1 MYQDYDVTNGNFF
14 PVTWQ
19 GGSFPSPS
27 NSCGGGVCTL
37 QNGVCL
43 CNLTVVD
50 SAVFSVRPSVS
61 DIAMTLSI
69 GSVAP
74 SWFGSSYVLS
84 ESVNGV
90 DVYQPN
96 ASSAYTINTIFGLT
110 VDGETKFFKN
120 MRSSAMIGSGNIT
133 FSARNPP
140 HFMNFIVPD
149 TRDVMYETDAVLDH
163 YFYHPNVAPFISRRI
178 IQRFG
183 ISNPSPRYI
192 SQAATSFA
200 KGTYTS
206 QGFTFGDGKYGNLGA
221 MLAAIVLDREAR
233 SAVLESDPTFG
244 SLREPMIKLMAFLRA
259 MKYKSRAVVKELSLL
274 DLSNTIGQMPHES
287 PNVFSFFLPDYTPP
301 GSIKDAS
308 LVGPEAQVHTTPT
321 FVGFLNGIISMVD
334 LGLTQCYGGFGEL
347 TMLWCGWYQDQVN
360 YNSSLYSEGQLT
372 YTPSSLDTQAIVDE
386 LALLLTSGRLSSTYR
401 KSLFDIIVN
410 ASNLS
415 TGIKTAQKM
424 IAASPAFHATNL
436 VQPLLAE
443 KTDMQ
448 VPTPSEKSYKAVVYV
463 MLGGGL
469 DSYNILMPN
478 SECSGTGGKDLY
490 LDYKTV
496 RGELAL
502 KNNAMLPINATSSVQ
517 PCKMFGIHPS
527 MTVVQQLYNLQD
539 LIFLANVGV
548 LQEYV
553 NKTNWGLKTT
563 KTQLFAHNV
572 QSDEV
577 AYVDIFRQ
585 AAGFGVCGRMVDTI
599 GSMGYRA
606 GSSSVSGVAEGKE
619 IAEYTFILLGIGC

>member
-200 KGTYTS
+200 KGTYAS

-360 YNSSLYSEGQLT
+360 
-372 YTPSSLDTQAIVDE
+372 
-386 LALLLTSGRLSSTYR
+386 
-401 KSLFDIIVN
+401 
-410 ASNLS
+410 
-415 TGIKTAQKM
+415 
-424 IAASPAFHATNL
+424 
-436 VQPLLAE
+436 
-443 KTDMQ
+443 
-448 VPTPSEKSYKAVVYV
+448 
-463 MLGGGL
+463 
-469 DSYNILMPN
+469 
-478 SECSGTGGKDLY
+478 
-490 LDYKTV
+490 
-496 RGELAL
+496 
-502 KNNAMLPINATSSVQ
+502 
-517 PCKMFGIHPS
+517 
-527 MTVVQQLYNLQD
+527 
-539 LIFLANVGV
+539 
-548 LQEYV
+548 
-553 NKTNWGLKTT
+553 
-563 KTQLFAHNV
+563 
-572 QSDEV
+572 
-577 AYVDIFRQ
+577 
-585 AAGFGVCGRMVDTI
+585 
-599 GSMGYRA
+599 
-606 GSSSVSGVAEGKE
+606 
-619 IAEYTFILLGIGC
+619 